1 MNSKYFFD
9 SHFHLMNLS
18 HPDFL
23 SLSGF
28 LNKNT
33 TEIFR
38 SGAFS
43 SNYIL
48 TSQNIKNLTLINSI
62 MNTTFGFEKDM
73 SRTLEM
79 IEKDLRGEFLG
90 SKDKDKK
97 YDNLHSYIK
106 NGKLEF
112 RNNIYDKIGICPLV
126 MDFSRSK
133 IEDKRYYYSSESIDR
148 INPYA
153 EDTIKAIDCY
163 HEKNPQGILEFFP
176 FIGLNPPKHDK
187 KFIQYMLETYINT
200 SKSRQEE
207 TKTNRFYGVK
217 IYPPLGTNP
226 WPENDKEEME
236 KVNIIYDFCQS
247 NKIPIITHC
256 DNQGFK
262 GLPPKVSDLYTCPK
276 TWEKVLKNYPNL
288 YLDFAHVGYQYTIQ
302 DDISIKNWYLKP
314 PPLKNEWFLDIIRLI
329 KTYPNVYTDLS
340 FTGAMKGYYIQLLHH
355 LSKDDDCPLILSK
368 VLFGSDF
375 SVNLI
380 KVSSYLEYFNIFDSS
395 FINDE
400 IINQFASVNP
410 LDFLGLKS

>member
-1 MNSKYFFD
+1 MSSNYFFD

-18 HPDFL
+18 HPDFI

-33 TEIFR
+33 TEIFK

-48 TSQNIKNLTLINSI
+48 TSKNIKNLALINSI
-62 MNTTFGFEKDM
+62 LNTTFGFEADM

-79 IEKDLRGEFLG
+79 IEKDLKGEFLDP
-90 SKDKDKK
+90 KDNK
-97 YDNLHSYIK
+97 YDNLSAYIK
-106 NGKLEF
+106 DEKLEF
-112 RNNIYDKIGICPLV
+112 RNKSYDKIGICPLV

-148 INPYA
+148 ITPYA
-153 EDTIKAIDCY
+153 EDTINAIDRY

-176 FIGLNPPKHDK
+176 FLGLNPPKHDK

-200 SKSRQEE
+200 SKSRQGE
-207 TKTNRFYGVK
+207 TKTKRFYGVK

-226 WPENDKEEME
+226 WPEGNKEEME

-247 NKIPIITHC
+247 EKIPIITHC

-288 YLDFAHVGYQYTIQ
+288 YLDFAHVGYQYNIQ
-302 DDISIKNWYLKP
+302 DDISTQHWYLKP

-340 FTGAMKGYYIQLLHH
+340 FTGTMKGFYIQLMHH
-355 LSKDDDCPLILSK
+355 LSKDDDCPWLLSK
-368 VLFGSDF
+368 ILFGSDF

-380 KVSSYLEYFNIFDSS
+380 KVSSYLEYYNIFDCS

-400 IINQFASVNP
+400 IINQFASRNP
-410 LDFLGLKS
+410 QEFLGITK

>member
-1 MNSKYFFD
+1 
-9 SHFHLMNLS
+9 MNLS

-28 LNKNT
+28 INKNT
-33 TEIFR
+33 TEIFK

-48 TSQNIKNLTLINSI
+48 TSQNIKNLALINSI

-79 IEKDLRGEFLG
+79 IEKDLKGEFL
-90 SKDKDKK
+90 KNKEKQK
-97 YDNLHSYIK
+97 RFNNFHSYIK
-106 NGKLEF
+106 DNKLNF
-112 RNNIYDKIGICPLV
+112 RDKTYEKIGICPLV
-126 MDFSRSK
+126 MDFSRNK
-133 IEDKRYYYSSESIDR
+133 IEDKRYYYSSQSIDR
-148 INPYA
+148 ITPYA
-153 EDTIKAIDCY
+153 EDTINAIDLY
-163 HEKNPQGILEFFP
+163 HKKNPSGILEFFP

-187 KFIQYMLETYINT
+187 KFITHMLETYVNT
-200 SKSRQEE
+200 SKNKKVE
-207 TKTNRFYGVK
+207 TTTKRFYGVK

-226 WPENDKEEME
+226 WPEDNKEELE
-236 KVNIIYDFCQS
+236 KVNLIYDFCQS

-262 GLPPKVSDLYTCPK
+262 GLPPKISDLYTCPK

-288 YLDFAHVGYQYTIQ
+288 CLDFAHVGYQYTIQ
-302 DDISIKNWYLKP
+302 DDISTKRWYLKP

-340 FTGAMKGYYIQLLHH
+340 FTGAMKGFYLQLIHH
-355 LSKDDDCPLILSK
+355 LSQDDECPLLLSRI
-368 VLFGSDF
+368 LFGSDF

-380 KVSSYLEYFNIFDSS
+380 KVSSYLEYYNIFDDS

-400 IINQFASVNP
+400 IVHQFASENP
-410 LDFLGLKS
+410 QEFLGINN